1 MQLMAPMDF
10 VACCWL
16 SFFCELS
23 FLVVSVFSYCFNR
36 SRVKSYVL
44 VSAFL
49 WKIKSETAANVPL
62 TLCSNQQISTPIS
75 KLTLKPKQPPQE
87 QACRSICTGKVCF
100 FFHGCIKVAHVNQVC
115 DPINCGTID
124 FQVYAEIPKSPHESG
139 LQLAMTPA
147 IQKGSGF
154 SCSHK
159 AVPKVCQR
167 GLQKMSLQSCTS
179 LRSLSSRFCFFW
191 NFSQSSTEIRMG
203 DSITRSWWFCSF

>member
-10 VACCWL
+10 VVCCWL

-23 FLVVSVFSYCFNR
+23 FLVVSVFSSCFNR

-49 WKIKSETAANVPL
+49 WKIKSETAANVSL

-75 KLTLKPKQPPQE
+75 KLTLKPEQPPQE
-87 QACRSICTGKVCF
+87 QACRSICIGKVCF
-100 FFHGCIKVAHVNQVC
+100 FFHRRVKVAHINQVC

-139 LQLAMTPA
+139 
-147 IQKGSGF
+147 F
-154 SCSHK
+154 
-159 AVPKVCQR
+159 
-167 GLQKMSLQSCTS
+167 SLQRHLLFKKEVVSAAHTRQYRKCAKEDYRKCHCNPAHPSGPSQVGFASFEIYLS
-179 LRSLSSRFCFFW
+179 LLQR
-191 NFSQSSTEIRMG
+191 
-203 DSITRSWWFCSF
+203 